1 MYQILIVEDNP
12 TICRGIACSIDV
24 GRLPVSVCAMAHD
37 GEDAKK
43 KFAAL
48 QPEIVVTDI
57 RMPMCSGLE
66 LAEWIRARTA
76 RTQIIILS
84 SYDEFSYARQ
94 ALHLRCVDYLLK
106 PTDPDEL
113 NAAVSHAISVL
124 ESQSGETG
132 EQEADVLA
140 VLAALCY
147 GSEQKP
153 QALPPVLEN
162 QCFCVASALHSD
174 TTALPGNL
182 SARLVYRLSGE
193 IVDDYV
199 FLSPM
204 DSPDTLASGVR
215 TFFLSLDHPV
225 TAGISAV
232 CPSAAGLRDARRTAQ
247 DALVYGLLFAGT
259 GAGCRLFSHESL
271 PPVRLPRGLSNCD
284 AEFRHCFAAADVSR
298 IASLVHQTVT
308 AAVRASPAFQT
319 LQTVFRHFLSLASS
333 LAPDQFEEDEIHMMT
348 TRQWFLQSGSVE
360 SAERQ
365 LIDVLC
371 GKCRAAASSAGVL
384 AAQITEVAAFIRQNI
399 DAPLSLGMI
408 AERFHL
414 SPNYLATQFKK
425 AAGHTVGQEIT
436 QARME
441 KAKEM
446 LACSTLPM
454 HRIADAVGYQNTE
467 YFFRIFKK
475 QAGVTPG
482 EYREAAAK
490 GRQP

>member
-1 MYQILIVEDNP
+1 
-12 TICRGIACSIDV
+12 
-24 GRLPVSVCAMAHD
+24 MAHD

-43 KFAAL
+43 KIAAL

-57 RMPMCSGLE
+57 RMPKCSGLE
-66 LAEWIRARTA
+66 LAEWIRARTT

-84 SYDEFSYARQ
+84 SYDEFPYARQ
-94 ALHLRCVDYLLK
+94 ALHLHCVDYLLK

-124 ESQSGETG
+124 EAQSRETG

-147 GSEQKP
+147 SSEQKP
-153 QALPPVLEN
+153 QTLPPILEGKL
-162 QCFCVASALHSD
+162 FCVASAMHSD
-174 TTALPGNL
+174 NPAPPG
-182 SARLVYRLSGE
+182 RLVYRLPGE

-199 FLSPM
+199 FLSPT

-215 TFFLSLDHPV
+215 TFFLSLEHPV
-225 TAGISAV
+225 AAGISAV
-232 CPSAAGLRDARRTAQ
+232 CPTASSLRDARRAAQ

-271 PPVRLPRGLSNCD
+271 SPVRLPRGLSNYD

-298 IASLVHQTVT
+298 ITSLVHQTVT

-384 AAQITEVAAFIRQNI
+384 AAQITEVSAFIRQNI

-425 AAGHTVGQEIT
+425 ATGHTVGQEIT

-454 HRIADAVGYQNTE
+454 HCIADAVGYQNTE